1 VNYEARMAM
10 SDQNIIEKKIS
21 RDSERN
27 QILELDTRGRVTIPS
42 SLRSRYG
49 IDPEDDKEY
58 WIELSID
65 SIEVR
70 EPDEGGDQ

>member
-1 VNYEARMAM
+1 MNYDTRMVMAD
-10 SDQNIIEKKIS
+10 SSITEKEIT

-27 QILELDTRGRVTIPS
+27 QILELDNRGRVTIPS
-42 SLRSRYG
+42 ALRSRYG

-58 WIELSID
+58 WIELSIH

-70 EPDEGGDQ
+70 EPDGGDE

>member
-1 VNYEARMAM
+1 MAM
-10 SDQNIIEKKIS
+10 GEQTITEKQIS

-27 QILELDTRGRVTIPS
+27 QILELDSRGRVTIPS

-70 EPDEGGDQ
+70 DPADGGEQ

>member
-1 VNYEARMAM
+1 MIHETRMGM
-10 SDQNIIEKKIS
+10 SEPGITEKQIT

-27 QILELDTRGRVTIPS
+27 QILELDSRGRVTIPS

-70 EPDEGGDQ
+70 DPDGGDQ